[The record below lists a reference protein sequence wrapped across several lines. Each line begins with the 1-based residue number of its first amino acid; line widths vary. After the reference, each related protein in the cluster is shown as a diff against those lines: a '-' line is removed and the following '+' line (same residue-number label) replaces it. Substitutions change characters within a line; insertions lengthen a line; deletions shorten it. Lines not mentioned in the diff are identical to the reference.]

1 MSYMLEIYGLD
12 WKALSEIF
20 GSGDK
25 RLVAQIDREYGE
37 KFYRGSPTA
46 EYERSVW
53 RGSLDALICGRPGKA
68 LAASGPT
75 GSASAEETT
84 DSTAL
89 AMAGIIRTVGDR
101 VGEMEHVTRS
111 GEFFRD
117 DFLGK
122 EAPAVLRTSVSLGLL
137 VSRPLFGLTHELY
150 PSWGG
155 LTKAEIGAVLGP
167 FSNRTPS
174 P

>member
-1 MSYMLEIYGLD
+1 
-12 WKALSEIF
+12 
-20 GSGDK
+20 
-25 RLVAQIDREYGE
+25 
-37 KFYRGSPTA
+37 
-46 EYERSVW
+46 
-53 RGSLDALICGRPGKA
+53 
-68 LAASGPT
+68 
-75 GSASAEETT
+75 
-84 DSTAL
+84 
-89 AMAGIIRTVGDR
+89 MAGIIRTVGDR

-155 LTKAEIGAVLGP
+155 LTKAEIAAVLGP
-167 FSNRTPS
+167 FSSENLPETGDSDIDGWLYELVDCLEAVRQS
-174 P
+174 GSDLVSLYI